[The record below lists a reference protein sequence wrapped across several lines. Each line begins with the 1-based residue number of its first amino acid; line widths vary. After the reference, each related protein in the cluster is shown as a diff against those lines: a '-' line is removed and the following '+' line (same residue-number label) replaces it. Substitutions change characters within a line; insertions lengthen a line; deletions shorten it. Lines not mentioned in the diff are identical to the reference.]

1 MPINYTNK
9 ILLKS
14 LKKLENLLENTSD
27 VDIRVCIGETIALLY
42 ELTSNRRDLNSN
54 LRNFDSDNLI
64 LIINGLI
71 KESSKSTSKKD
82 RRTQHSNFRDILK
95 IIEDFNRSVDDCEDN
110 SDVDSDMEF
119 NKECCDEA
127 GNNTK
132 EFIKVSNQYLYLDN
146 WISKKQYEAFSDLLG
161 NGMNIHLLENEFL
174 RDVFELGPPVLM
186 NNQQYD
192 KQNKLSKMQR
202 VSRNK
207 EEFRYRTKDLNK
219 KREFKSVKVNNQL
232 NEDS

>member
-14 LKKLENLLENTSD
+14 LEKLEYLLENTTD
-27 VDIRVCIGETIALLY
+27 VDFRVCIGETIALLY

-54 LRNFDSDNLI
+54 LRKFDSDNLI
-64 LIINGLI
+64 VVINSLI

-82 RRTQHSNFRDILK
+82 RRTQHTNFRDILK
-95 IIEDFNRSVDDCEDN
+95 IIEDYNQSADVDD
-110 SDVDSDMEF
+110 SDADSDIEF
-119 NKECCDEA
+119 DKQCCEEA
-127 GNNTK
+127 GSNTK
-132 EFIKVSNQYLYLDN
+132 EFIKVSNQFLYLDN
-146 WISKKQYEAFSDLLG
+146 WISKKQYRAFSDLLG

-174 RDVFELGPPVLM
+174 RDVFDLGPPVV
-186 NNQQYD
+186 NNGQQYE
-192 KQNKLSKMQR
+192 KQNKLSKQMR

-232 NEDS
+232 NEDN